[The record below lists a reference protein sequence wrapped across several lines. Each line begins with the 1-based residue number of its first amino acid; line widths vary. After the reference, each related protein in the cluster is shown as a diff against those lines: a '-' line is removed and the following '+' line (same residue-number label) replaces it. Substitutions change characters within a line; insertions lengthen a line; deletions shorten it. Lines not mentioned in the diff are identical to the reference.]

1 MIHFFQTVNWEGL
14 YGGFRIVF
22 IVLDVILFV
31 AAIIYFAKGWRIRP
45 PIEGEFKEEGG
56 EAEEMGGEEM
66 KKEFVFNTANFAA
79 HWAGIEEKAR
89 EGKAQSLMLAVISA
103 DNLVD
108 SALKQMGLP
117 GEHMADRLQHFT
129 YDDFNQIE
137 DLWRAHKLRNELV
150 HTPGFEL
157 KKEEA
162 EEMLRVYESFLRTI
176 RALK

>member
-1 MIHFFQTVNWEGL
+1 MIHFFEAINWEGL
-14 YGGFRIVF
+14 YGGFRIAF
-22 IVLDVILFV
+22 IVLDAILFV
-31 AAIIYFAKGWRIRP
+31 AAIIYFAKGWEIRP
-45 PIEGEFKEEGG
+45 PIEGEFEEEGIEG
-56 EAEEMGGEEM
+56 
-66 KKEFVFNTANFAA
+66 KKEGSGAEAKPFSFNTANFAA
-79 HWAGIEEKAR
+79 HWSGIEEKAR